1 MSRRVRALAVVVLA
15 LLATQN
21 AYAFRCGNDLVAT
34 GDSKITVIN
43 KCGKPD
49 WIDRWSEDVIDF
61 PDSDF
66 EHRVTRINERW
77 IYNPG
82 PRKFIRIITFNGST
96 VAALETGGQGFTP
109 SLGKS
114 RCDFDTLAMGT
125 NSGEVAARC
134 GEPDAQDQRYETIT
148 QKIPGGRRQVSV
160 TVDEWTFNLG
170 PTQFIRIL
178 TFRNNNLI
186 KISTGEKGFR

>member
-1 MSRRVRALAVVVLA
+1 MSRCLWSLAIYGFA

-21 AYAFRCGNDLVAT
+21 AYAFRCGNDLVKM
-34 GDSKITVIN
+34 GDNKITVVN

-49 WIDRWSEDVIDF
+49 WIDRWSEDIIDF
-61 PDSDF
+61 PDSGF
-66 EHRVTRINERW
+66 EHRVIRINERW
-77 IYNPG
+77 VYNPG

-96 VAALETGGQGFTP
+96 VATLETGGHGFTP
-109 SLGKS
+109 SLSKA
-114 RCDFDTLAMGT
+114 RCDFDIFAIGT
-125 NSGEVAARC
+125 NAGEVAARC
-134 GEPDAQDQRYETIT
+134 GEPDAQDQRYVTLT

-170 PTQFIRIL
+170 PTQFIRVL